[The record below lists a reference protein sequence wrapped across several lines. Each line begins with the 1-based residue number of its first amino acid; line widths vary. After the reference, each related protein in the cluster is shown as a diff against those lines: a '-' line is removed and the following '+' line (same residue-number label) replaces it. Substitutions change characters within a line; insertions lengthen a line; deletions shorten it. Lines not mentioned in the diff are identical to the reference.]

1 MEMISRL
8 HQQDLLLARIQ
19 REVGEDVGIKGL
31 GAVTVEDNVYFGAY
45 QAHYSGFSQRHSTLD
60 KGLPARVS

>member
-1 MEMISRL
+1 MEMICRL

-19 REVGEDVGIKGL
+19 REVSEDIGIKGL
-31 GAVTVEDNVYFGAY
+31 CTVAVEDNVYFGTY
-45 QAHYSGFSQRHSTLD
+45 QAYYSSFSQRHSTLD